1 MEKFSNAIAGRAL
14 MAFSN
19 TAFSAD
25 IGNITSYDP
34 VNHLVIVQIHPATDE
49 EPALQTGWIPYS
61 AAWVGNGWGMYAAP
75 VLNTLCIVVY
85 QQGSR
90 QIPIAATPL
99 FGGSVRPLK
108 VESGEFWIV
117 HQSGSSLKFTNDG
130 QVSISSNV
138 QIDLTAPTVN
148 INASDVLNINTASMK
163 IDASTECDIFSQLI
177 KVGSSSGYFETLLKS
192 DNTPTTNLQG
202 S

>member
-1 MEKFSNAIAGRAL
+1 MEKFSNVIKSTAL
-14 MAFSN
+14 MALSN

-25 IGNITSYDP
+25 VGNITSYDP
-34 VNHLVIVQIHPATDE
+34 VNHLVIVQIHPATDD
-49 EPALQTGWIPYS
+49 EPALQTGWIPYGS
-61 AAWVGNGWGMYAAP
+61 SWVGNGWGMYAAP
-75 VLNTLCIVVY
+75 VLNTLCIVLY

-130 QVSISSNV
+130 KVSISSGA

-148 INASDVLNINTASMK
+148 INASDVNINTSSIK
-163 IDASTECDIFSQLI
+163 IDASTQCDIFSPLV
-177 KVGSSSGYFETLLKS
+177 KVGSSSGSFKTLLKS